1 MQKIATETFVKSK
14 HTFDNKKKENKL
26 IQNIEAGKKIR
37 IGYYSADFCI
47 HPVSH
52 LIANLFELH
61 DKSKFDLFGFY
72 FGPDKKDEMLKRTSK
87 AFNNFYDLRLKN
99 DDEIAQLSID
109 LNIDIAIDLM
119 GFTQRNRFN
128 IFNIGCAPIQINY
141 LGYAGTL
148 GSSSIDYVI
157 ADNIVIPES
166 KQKYFLEKIIYL
178 PHTFM
183 INDDSKK
190 ISTKHIQKI

>member
-1 MQKIATETFVKSK
+1 M
-14 HTFDNKKKENKL
+14 KKKLNKL
-26 IQNIEAGKKIR
+26 FDHFIDVET
-37 IGYYSADFCI
+37 
-47 HPVSH
+47 VSDEN
-52 LIANLFELH
+52 IANL
-61 DKSKFDLFGFY
+61 SKKY
-72 FGPDKKDEMLKRTSK
+72 
-87 AFNNFYDLRLKN
+87 
-99 DDEIAQLSID
+99 Q
-109 LNIDIAIDLM
+109 IDIAIDLM

-190 ISTKHIQKI
+190 ISMLLLLAALI